1 MNSFICLFLKIHFFS
16 LFNQW
21 LGSPQIPMALPVLP
35 ATMRKVLPANQV
47 TSPVKGKRRGVL
59 TLQAQV
65 SIFTQAFGVQF
76 PNGRSVLANY
86 CWITSYS
93 QIYS

>member
-1 MNSFICLFLKIHFFS
+1 
-16 LFNQW
+16 
-21 LGSPQIPMALPVLP
+21 
-35 ATMRKVLPANQV
+35 MRKVLPANQV
-47 TSPVKGKRRGVL
+47 TSPVKGKRRSVL

-93 QIYS
+93 QIYSWKQQRVILQFLCVRNLDVA